1 MVSSIM
7 SSMAQYKVI
16 SGMLEGKN
24 VGDIISDAELEGLNI
39 QALIDGEHISAQ
51 LSKSSKT
58 SDDTKE

>member
-39 QALIDGEHISAQ
+39 QALIDAEHISTQAN
-51 LSKSSKT
+51 KSSKT

>member
-16 SGMLEGKN
+16 SGMLEGKK
-24 VGDIISDAELEGLNI
+24 VGDIVSDAELEGLNI
-39 QALIDGEHISAQ
+39 QALIDGEHISTQ
-51 LSKSSKT
+51 SSKSSKT

>member
-1 MVSSIM
+1 
-7 SSMAQYKVI
+7 MAQYKVI

-39 QALIDGEHISAQ
+39 QALIDAEHISTQAN
-51 LSKSSKT
+51 KSSKT